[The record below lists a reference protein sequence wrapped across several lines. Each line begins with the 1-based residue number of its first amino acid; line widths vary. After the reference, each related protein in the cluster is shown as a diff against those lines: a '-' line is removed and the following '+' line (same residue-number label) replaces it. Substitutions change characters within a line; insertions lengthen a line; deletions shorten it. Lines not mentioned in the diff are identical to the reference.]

1 MAICRELAPQT
12 PCMLVTG
19 SLSLEQAA
27 SSMRGGV
34 VDCFV
39 KDDLTRLP
47 GALRREVKKAG
58 LAFDASEREALLV
71 RQNTLL
77 ADVGAEKARTT
88 ALLYELAL
96 AMSGELE
103 PERLI
108 SLAADAVPGLTLA
121 DQAAVCLWDDPS
133 QTLRLVH
140 QTSVRTPIDA
150 VVGLGGSALG
160 LAFANRVPVVVNGY
174 GQRQTANPALAQGF
188 QAILA
193 VPLLVGD
200 RAIGAIATYAVEE
213 RTFSLT
219 DEALMATLAA
229 QVAPVLDMARL
240 HSVTEA
246 KSRFLAA
253 ISHEL
258 RTPLNAILGFSELL
272 LGPNIGG
279 LSVIQLRYV
288 TNIESSGKHL
298 LTLVNDVLDLTKFE
312 AGRME
317 FESATFLLQ
326 DLLEEVVTTMGPIA
340 QAQKVTI
347 ELVTGDPDTRV
358 CADAVRLGQILLN
371 LMSNAVKFNQEGG
384 RVTLEAHAAP
394 GQVVIEVSDTGIGI
408 PLDELDN
415 IFDEFNQL
423 NQASVRAR
431 SGTGLGLTLSRRLAR
446 GMGGTVAVTSQMGV
460 GSTFTV
466 TLPSGTPAVIEV
478 AAPTVRITAKVTTND
493 EAGVPAIPVA

>member
-1 MAICRELAPQT
+1 
-12 PCMLVTG
+12 
-19 SLSLEQAA
+19 
-27 SSMRGGV
+27 
-34 VDCFV
+34 
-39 KDDLTRLP
+39 
-47 GALRREVKKAG
+47 
-58 LAFDASEREALLV
+58 
-71 RQNTLL
+71 
-77 ADVGAEKARTT
+77 
-88 ALLYELAL
+88 
-96 AMSGELE
+96 
-103 PERLI
+103 
-108 SLAADAVPGLTLA
+108 
-121 DQAAVCLWDDPS
+121 
-133 QTLRLVH
+133 
-140 QTSVRTPIDA
+140 
-150 VVGLGGSALG
+150 
-160 LAFANRVPVVVNGY
+160 
-174 GQRQTANPALAQGF
+174 
-188 QAILA
+188 
-193 VPLLVGD
+193 
-200 RAIGAIATYAVEE
+200 
-213 RTFSLT
+213 
-219 DEALMATLAA
+219 
-229 QVAPVLDMARL
+229 
-240 HSVTEA
+240 
-246 KSRFLAA
+246 
-253 ISHEL
+253 
-258 RTPLNAILGFSELL
+258 
-272 LGPNIGG
+272 
-279 LSVIQLRYV
+279 
-288 TNIESSGKHL
+288 
-298 LTLVNDVLDLTKFE
+298 
-312 AGRME
+312 ME